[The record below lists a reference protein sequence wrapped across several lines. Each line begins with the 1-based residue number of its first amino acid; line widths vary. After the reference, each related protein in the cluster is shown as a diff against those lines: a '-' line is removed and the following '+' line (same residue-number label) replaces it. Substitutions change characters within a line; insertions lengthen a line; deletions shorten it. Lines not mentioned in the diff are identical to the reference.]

1 MIIKEEFVKYKEY
14 DEIILEITKNASET
28 EKKKISEED
37 ELFRKRGWEKYIL
50 ALVNFFNDIFDEHI
64 ETDISFGGSATDS
77 YIIQKA
83 TGYTQYMLGD
93 PLRQRSGIILHNDAL
108 RIICTVHTDFVKIKE
123 MSEIYNRL
131 QKYLVDY
138 NLHCKYE
145 IVPNVFGGNYGRRKK
160 TSEVFIVS
168 NNEISS
174 ECVETVRSEKF
185 GNETEKDRDTLRS
198 LLLIYFNTISGA

>member
-83 TGYTQYMLGD
+83 TGYTQYMIGD
-93 PLRQRSGIILHNDAL
+93 PFRQRSGIILHNDAL

-138 NLHCKYE
+138 NLQCTQE
-145 IVPNVFGGNYGRRKK
+145 IVPNLFGGHYGRRNNKA
-160 TSEVFIVS
+160 EVFIIS
-168 NNEISS
+168 KDEISS
-174 ECVETVRSEKF
+174 ECVETIKNERL
-185 GNETEKDRDTLRS
+185 GDETEREKDILRG
-198 LLLIYFNTISGA
+198 LLLIYFTTLS

>member
-93 PLRQRSGIILHNDAL
+93 PFRQRSREILHNDAL

-138 NLHCKYE
+138 NLQCTQE
-145 IVPNVFGGNYGRRKK
+145 IVPNLFGGHYGRRNNKA
-160 TSEVFIVS
+160 EVFIIS
-168 NNEISS
+168 KDEISS
-174 ECVETVRSEKF
+174 ECVETVKNERL
-185 GNETEKDRDTLRS
+185 GDETEKDRDTLRS